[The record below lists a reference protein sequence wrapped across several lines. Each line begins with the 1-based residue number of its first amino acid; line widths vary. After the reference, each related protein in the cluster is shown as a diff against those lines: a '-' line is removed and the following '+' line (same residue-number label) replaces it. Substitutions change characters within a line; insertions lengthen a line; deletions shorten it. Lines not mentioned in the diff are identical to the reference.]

1 MAPAVKGFLSWV
13 LKLRGGVVED
23 VSGWASGFAKAY
35 WVAKKCWVFRIFG
48 MQKKLFKEIY

>member
-35 WVAKKCWVFRIFG
+35 WVAKKC
-48 MQKKLFKEIY
+48 